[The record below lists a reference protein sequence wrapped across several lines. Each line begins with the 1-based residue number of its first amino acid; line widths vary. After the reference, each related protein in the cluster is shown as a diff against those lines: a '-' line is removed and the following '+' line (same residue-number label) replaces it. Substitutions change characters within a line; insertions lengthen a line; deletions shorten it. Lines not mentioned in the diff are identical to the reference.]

1 MIKTNFIRHGD
12 DLDFASFKNM
22 ILHVIY
28 YEKNNKGNNIENSND
43 VISFCN
49 FLEVNLINANNFF
62 EFKNNYFLGE
72 YKDKEKEETIFLKN
86 SSVNPSI
93 DLLLQN

>member
-62 EFKNNYFLGE
+62 EMF
-72 YKDKEKEETIFLKN
+72 IFSPHNIIFTKCH
-86 SSVNPSI
+86 VNP
-93 DLLLQN
+93 N